1 MLEGHSTT
9 IAPEFEGRACLGCR
23 LLVAR
28 PPVRYDPDSF
38 RTKVPAPKPM
48 VRLIRPSKD
57 LAQERDER
65 VWEFLPSAVWD
76 LNFRGPLEWIE
87 EQGCRDADAFKQ
99 LVRNNPDALGEC
111 LERIRIHRV
120 SAGAVSLVGASS
132 EEECIRR
139 SRELLTAES
148 KADFLRIL
156 MAAFRNEH
164 DVHLETAIMTCSRE
178 PRDVRA
184 HWRFV
189 EDENG
194 HFGRALVSVTDM
206 TAEHEL
212 EQRLVL
218 AERMSAIG
226 TLTASIIHE
235 VKNPLTFVWNH
246 LRSLRDLAEPVSPEA
261 SELIREAY
269 EGSERIRIIANE
281 ITYLSHSGEGV
292 ETETVKLQQVL
303 DSAIRMAQP
312 EIQHRATVVREY
324 EAGSLYIRG
333 PRTRLGQLFLNLI
346 VNAAQAIE
354 PGDRSQNAITIRV
367 RSTEEDRVC
376 VEVQDTGPGIP
387 SQLLRR
393 IFDPFVTTKPAGRGT
408 GLGLSICRRIAHSLE
423 GTIEIQSHPGQG
435 TVARVV
441 LPKAPRARRPLSMPP
456 TSMSAVRRATRGKL
470 SLLVVDDEPV
480 IARLIQKALVKH
492 DVTTAND
499 GREAVALMGQH
510 AYDVIL
516 CDLIMPEMT
525 GMDVYRAALQRA
537 TPVHDRI
544 VFMTGGAFT
553 QRARDFL
560 QSVPN
565 LRIEKPFDLSQ

>member
-1 MLEGHSTT
+1 
-9 IAPEFEGRACLGCR
+9 
-23 LLVAR
+23 
-28 PPVRYDPDSF
+28 
-38 RTKVPAPKPM
+38 M
-48 VRLIRPSKD
+48 VRLIRQSKEP
-57 LAQERDER
+57 AAKRDER
-65 VWEFLPSAVWD
+65 VWEFVPSALWD
-76 LNFRGPLEWIE
+76 LNFCGPLDWIE
-87 EQGCRDADAFKQ
+87 AQGCRDADEFKQ
-99 LVRNNPDALGEC
+99 LVRRNPDALGEC

-120 SAGAVSLVGASS
+120 SAGAVSLVGAAS

-139 SRELLTAES
+139 SREFLTAES

-156 MAAFRNEH
+156 MAAFRNER

-178 PRDVRA
+178 SRDVRA

-189 EDENG
+189 DGENG
-194 HFGRALVSVTDM
+194 RFDRAIVFVTDM
-206 TAEHEL
+206 GAEHEL
-212 EQRLVL
+212 QQRLLL

-235 VKNPLTFVWNH
+235 IKNPLTFVWNH
-246 LRSLRDLAEPVSPEA
+246 LRSLRDSGEPLSPEA
-261 SELIREAY
+261 SELVREAY
-269 EGSERIRIIANE
+269 EGSERIRVIANE
-281 ITYLSHSGEGV
+281 ITALSHGTDGADGAEV
-292 ETETVKLQQVL
+292 ETVNLKQVL
-303 DSAIRMAQP
+303 DSAIRMAEP
-312 EIQHRATVVREY
+312 EIQHRAKVVREY
-324 EAGSLYIRG
+324 EEGNLYIRG
-333 PRTRLGQLFLNLI
+333 SRTRIGQVFLNLI
-346 VNAAQAIE
+346 VNAAQAID
-354 PGDRSQNAITIRV
+354 PGDRTQNAITVRA
-367 RSTEEDRVC
+367 RSTETDRIC
-376 VEVQDTGPGIP
+376 IEVQDTGPGIS
-387 SQLLRR
+387 SQMLRR

-408 GLGLSICRRIAHSLE
+408 GLGLSICRRIVHSLE

-441 LPKAPRARRPLSMPP
+441 LPKAPRPRRPLSIPP
-456 TSMSAVRRATRGKL
+456 TSMSAVQRATRGKL

-492 DVTTAND
+492 EVTTAHD

-565 LRIEKPFDLSQ
+565 LRIEKPFDLTHLERTIYEAADIVDPR

>member
-1 MLEGHSTT
+1 
-9 IAPEFEGRACLGCR
+9 
-23 LLVAR
+23 
-28 PPVRYDPDSF
+28 
-38 RTKVPAPKPM
+38 
-48 VRLIRPSKD
+48 
-57 LAQERDER
+57 
-65 VWEFLPSAVWD
+65 
-76 LNFRGPLEWIE
+76 
-87 EQGCRDADAFKQ
+87 
-99 LVRNNPDALGEC
+99 
-111 LERIRIHRV
+111 
-120 SAGAVSLVGASS
+120 
-132 EEECIRR
+132 
-139 SRELLTAES
+139 
-148 KADFLRIL
+148 
-156 MAAFRNEH
+156 
-164 DVHLETAIMTCSRE
+164 
-178 PRDVRA
+178 
-184 HWRFV
+184 
-189 EDENG
+189 
-194 HFGRALVSVTDM
+194 
-206 TAEHEL
+206 
-212 EQRLVL
+212 
-218 AERMSAIG
+218 
-226 TLTASIIHE
+226 
-235 VKNPLTFVWNH
+235 
-246 LRSLRDLAEPVSPEA
+246 
-261 SELIREAY
+261 ELIREAY
-269 EGSERIRIIANE
+269 EGSERIRIIANQ
-281 ITYLSHSGEGV
+281 ITYLTHSGEGV

-324 EAGSLYIRG
+324 EADSLYIRG

-354 PGDRSQNAITIRV
+354 PGDRAQNAITIRV

-408 GLGLSICRRIAHSLE
+408 GLGLSICRRIVHSLE

-492 DVTTAND
+492 DVTTASD

-525 GMDVYRAALQRA
+525 GMDVYRAALQRT

-565 LRIEKPFDLSQ
+565 LRIEKPFDLGHLERTIYEAADIVDPR